1 VLRGDA
7 SALPIAT
14 KAVPRVFAAHLYG
27 HLEEDDRSTFLGEAR
42 RIADELVIL
51 DSGRPPGATPA
62 EWQRRPLPDGTSYTV
77 YKRHFEIDV
86 LLDEV
91 GGEPLF
97 SGEYYVLVR
106 A

>member
-1 VLRGDA
+1 
-7 SALPIAT
+7 
-14 KAVPRVFAAHLYG
+14 
-27 HLEEDDRSTFLGEAR
+27 
-42 RIADELVIL
+42 VIL
-51 DSGRPPGATPA
+51 DSGRPPGATQA